1 MFTISNKQQLQ
12 TAMSELAS
20 EYANKLSA
28 WWCRAQKPGKV
39 FTIEYA
45 NIEDLVRQID
55 EHTEKASR
63 RSQSRQSRLKGLQ
76 PERQQR
82 SLAKQCL
89 AVIKELAEVKA
100 KSVKDVIKLLKEQI
114 DEVRKVECV
123 KAEAAAHNAAE
134 KVNAFKL
141 EHAELF
147 AQLEALQAE
156 QRKQEGRSLR
166 LYGQILRRKQQTS
179 RLSQSINEHPSHGAG
194 VLNQNNYE
202 KVLLTRNE

>member
-1 MFTISNKQQLQ
+1 MITISNKQQLH

-45 NIEDLVRQID
+45 DIEDLVRQID

-63 RSQSRQSRLKGLQ
+63 RSQSRQSRLKGVQ

-82 SLAKQCL
+82 SLSEQCL
-89 AVIKELAEVKA
+89 AVISELAKVKD

-114 DEVRKVECV
+114 DEERKVEYV
-123 KAEAAAHNAAE
+123 KAEAAAQRAAE
-134 KVNAFKL
+134 KVNAFKS
-141 EHAELF
+141 EHAELI
-147 AQLEALQAE
+147 AQYEALQAE
-156 QRKQEGRSLR
+156 QQKQESRSSKLNGQTLQRGRRAKISSSVAPLF
-166 LYGQILRRKQQTS
+166 
-179 RLSQSINEHPSHGAG
+179 
-194 VLNQNNYE
+194 
-202 KVLLTRNE
+202 

>member
-12 TAMSELAS
+12 TTMSELAT
-20 EYANKLSA
+20 EYAKKLSA

-39 FTIEYA
+39 YAIEYTD
-45 NIEDLVRQID
+45 IEDLVRQID
-55 EHTEKASR
+55 EHTEKASK
-63 RSQSRQSRLKGLQ
+63 RSQSRQSRLKGVH

-82 SLAKQCL
+82 SLAEQCL
-89 AVIKELAEVKA
+89 AVISELAKVKD

-123 KAEAAAHNAAE
+123 KAEAAAQRAAE
-134 KVNAFKL
+134 KVNAFKS

-156 QRKQEGRSLR
+156 QQKQENRSIK
-166 LYGQILRRKQQTS
+166 LYGQTLQRGRRAKIS
-179 RLSQSINEHPSHGAG
+179 SSVALF
-194 VLNQNNYE
+194 
-202 KVLLTRNE
+202 